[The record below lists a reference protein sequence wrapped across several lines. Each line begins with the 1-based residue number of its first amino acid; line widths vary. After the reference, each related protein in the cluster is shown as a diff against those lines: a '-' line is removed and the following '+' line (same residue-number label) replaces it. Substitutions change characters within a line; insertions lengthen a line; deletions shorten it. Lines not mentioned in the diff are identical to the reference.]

1 MVDLMEGLIECESE
15 PGKGTNFTVKLDIQ
29 TSDISEEQMSLPS
42 LEVLVIDDD
51 EILLETAKD
60 TLTALGT
67 NADVA
72 ESGEKALQK
81 ISEKKSAASSYNV
94 IILDWKMPC
103 MSGLVAEDMDVNW
116 EIISTLLGMYG
127 IKTTRAENGQ
137 IAVEMLS
144 NIEPVQY
151 DAVFMDIQMP
161 VMNGLEATR
170 QIRKL
175 KNPYAAGLPIIA
187 MTADAFSENVAEC
200 LEAGMNDH
208 ISKPIDIKLV
218 IKELRKIRQAQPDF
232 YSEN

>member
-1 MVDLMEGLIECESE
+1 MEGLIECESE
-15 PGKGTNFTVKLDIQ
+15 PGKGTTFTVKLDIQ

-94 IILDWKMPC
+94 IILDWKMP
-103 MSGLVAEDMDVNW
+103 G
-116 EIISTLLGMYG
+116 
-127 IKTTRAENGQ
+127 
-137 IAVEMLS
+137 
-144 NIEPVQY
+144 
-151 DAVFMDIQMP
+151 
-161 VMNGLEATR
+161 MNGLEATR

-175 KNPYAAGLPIIA
+175 ENPYAAGIPIIA

-200 LEAGMNDH
+200 LEAGMNGH